1 MDPGYLDI
9 NLKQIVDNAKL
20 LNLDIEQWS
29 TTITGVGASKTVKI
43 DKKVKNT
50 GLDILLSVTISGTTV
65 TVNVLN
71 ANGGTL
77 KFKVRNKVTI

>member
-1 MDPGYLDI
+1 MHYELFIYAIRGSEA
-9 NLKQIVDNAKL
+9 VAL

-50 GLDILLSVTISGTTV
+50 GLDILLSVTISGTAV